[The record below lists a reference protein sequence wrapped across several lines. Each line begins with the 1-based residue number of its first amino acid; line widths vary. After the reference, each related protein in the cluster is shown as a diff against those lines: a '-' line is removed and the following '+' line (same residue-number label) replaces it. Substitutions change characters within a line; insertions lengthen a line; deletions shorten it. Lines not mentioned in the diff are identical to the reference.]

1 MLDQTSATSSETKNS
16 EIIYNPIETL
26 HIKNQRILD
35 FIASQTPP
43 LPPDLVNSKIVA
55 QFRLDISHL
64 ALTELIQYAANGMS
78 KKKMKKIQT
87 RLENKIVKE
96 IAFGSLQDLIDQA
109 NVELERIRVK
119 GNER

>member
-1 MLDQTSATSSETKNS
+1 
-16 EIIYNPIETL
+16 
-26 HIKNQRILD
+26 
-35 FIASQTPP
+35 
-43 LPPDLVNSKIVA
+43 
-55 QFRLDISHL
+55 
-64 ALTELIQYAANGMS
+64 
-78 KKKMKKIQT
+78 MKKIQT